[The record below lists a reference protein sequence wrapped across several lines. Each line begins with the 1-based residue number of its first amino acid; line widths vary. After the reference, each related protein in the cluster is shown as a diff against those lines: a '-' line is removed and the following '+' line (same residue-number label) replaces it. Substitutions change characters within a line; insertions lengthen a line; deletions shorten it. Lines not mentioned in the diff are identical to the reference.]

1 MLFTVLECL
10 RRFTEEIDS
19 MGVTENGNLLITVA
33 QLQRS
38 CGHGLWQKLELLL
51 LNEGLFFLHSLNK
64 KGVNTT
70 VCMFPFLPSP
80 LYVSQFNTRMV
91 NIEK

>member
-1 MLFTVLECL
+1 MLFTVLECV

-19 MGVTENGNLLITVA
+19 MGATENGNLLITVA

-38 CGHGLWQKLELLL
+38 RSTGLWQKLESLL

-64 KGVNTT
+64 KGVIS
-70 VCMFPFLPSP
+70 L
-80 LYVSQFNTRMV
+80 
-91 NIEK
+91 

>member
-1 MLFTVLECL
+1 MLFTVLECV

-19 MGVTENGNLLITVA
+19 MGATENGNLLITVA

-38 CGHGLWQKLELLL
+38 CSTGLWQKLESLL

-64 KGVNTT
+64 KGVIS
-70 VCMFPFLPSP
+70 L
-80 LYVSQFNTRMV
+80 
-91 NIEK
+91 